1 MIKSLL
7 GTFGCL
13 NMTEGSLG
21 CLVNVYEI
29 CRHTHPTSQALA
41 NELSLRN
48 NFMKQYLL
56 TKEAMLSFFVFFHV
70 KKKRPWS
77 SVISKKGTKMFHDR
91 IEWCQQCSV
100 QCRTKSLFLDYERK
114 YTYYL

>member
-1 MIKSLL
+1 MNQKAQEANKIPNMGARKFSQIGGSLMIKSLL

-56 TKEAMLSFFVFFHV
+56 TKEAMLNFFVFFHV
-70 KKKRPWS
+70 KKNVHGP
-77 SVISKKGTKMFHDR
+77 
-91 IEWCQQCSV
+91 Q
-100 QCRTKSLFLDYERK
+100 
-114 YTYYL
+114 